1 MVATVQKIPLK
12 GLIVDIV
19 LSILGACKLGA
30 QIKDLYMC
38 VCVDEKFKFFEFKFL
53 WKMVATVQ
61 KIPLKGLKIT

>member
-30 QIKDLYMC
+30 QIKDLYC
-38 VCVDEKFKFFEFKFL
+38 VCVWTKNLNSLNLNSYEKWSQQSRKFH
-53 WKMVATVQ
+53 
-61 KIPLKGLKIT
+61 